1 MADNIIAEGKT
12 TQEAIEKGLKILN
25 CTKDMVEINVLENT
39 EKRSFFSILTPRVV
53 RVELK
58 LKKEEIKPYQR
69 EQNVS
74 EKPDKMEERKE
85 KIESFLREVTSKI
98 NNQVN
103 FNIET
108 SEKNIYVKIEGELLG
123 YLIGYRGETLNA
135 LQIILSRI
143 ANKDYTTTAKV
154 ILDINNYRNKRKEI
168 LEELAVKVSKKVLRT
183 GKSETLDPMPAYER
197 KIIHD
202 KLQENNQI
210 ITHSVGDEPYRK
222 VVISKKII

>member
-1 MADNIIAEGKT
+1 MDDNIISEGKT
-12 TQEAIEKGLKILN
+12 TQEAIEKGLKMLN

-58 LKKEEIKPYQR
+58 LKKGETKPYPK

-74 EKPDKMEERKE
+74 EKPDKMEERKN
-85 KIESFLREVTSKI
+85 KIENFLKEFTSKT

-103 FNIET
+103 YNVGI
-108 SEKNIYVKIEGELLG
+108 SERYIHVKIEGELLG

-135 LQIILSRI
+135 LQVILSRI
-143 ANKDYTTTAKV
+143 ANKDYSTTAKV
-154 ILDINNYRNKRKEI
+154 VLDINNYRNKRKEI

-183 GKSETLDPMPAYER
+183 GKSETLDPMHAYER

-202 KLQENNQI
+202 KLQGNNQI

-222 VVISKKII
+222 VVISKK